1 MMTNVSETHRNVKR
15 VHGIYYIEYLHVLFR
30 FIIARLREEYNKCV
44 ELPLYHNIIDWSFSW
59 FCRIRMSPPA
69 RKCTHCGGWSRRRTP
84 PFRGTITLR
93 SNCWSWS
100 SRAPSVY
107 ANSLMGILPLRL
119 WVEEDWLV
127 EQQLEHLWETWAY
140 LLQAW
145 LGMEFWVSLHLLLL
159 ERLLHPHHHLHLPHH
174 FLQKVRSHVW
184 CAISYCCLTRRS
196 EILRTHLIWRT
207 DKEKFRFGTSTSPLS
222 MQNRYVRVR
231 SKLKIMESYCCV
243 S

>member
-1 MMTNVSETHRNVKR
+1 MFLRPTETWKESMVYIN
-15 VHGIYYIEYLHVLFR
+15 IEYLHVLFR

-69 RKCTHCGGWSRRRTP
+69 HKCTHCGGWSRRRTP

-145 LGMEFWVSLHLLLL
+145 VGMEFWVSLHLLLL

-174 FLQKVRSHVW
+174 FLQKVRS
-184 CAISYCCLTRRS
+184 
-196 EILRTHLIWRT
+196 LRTAREINYVCESCVVCYQLLLLDQEIW
-207 DKEKFRFGTSTSPLS
+207 DS
-222 MQNRYVRVR
+222 QN
-231 SKLKIMESYCCV
+231 SFDLKDGQGKV
-243 S
+243 